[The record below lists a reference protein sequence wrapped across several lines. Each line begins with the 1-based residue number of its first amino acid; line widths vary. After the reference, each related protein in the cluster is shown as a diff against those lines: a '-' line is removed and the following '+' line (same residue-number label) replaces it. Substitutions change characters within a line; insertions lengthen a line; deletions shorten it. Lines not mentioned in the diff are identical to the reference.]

1 LLHEIVYDSREQ
13 GQPITPQFSF
23 RDPGEETGGAHGIVK
38 ANRSSKSAKKTTL
51 TTLRA
56 AASDFE
62 LELDDDE
69 VERSLAGL
77 AEEEAILAGRSR
89 LRESQAVVREAGT
102 SRKNEVECEGSNEQ
116 KRNISQVR
124 RVLFY

>member
-1 LLHEIVYDSREQ
+1 
-13 GQPITPQFSF
+13 
-23 RDPGEETGGAHGIVK
+23 VK

-56 AASDFE
+56 AASD
-62 LELDDDE
+62 LKVDANDE